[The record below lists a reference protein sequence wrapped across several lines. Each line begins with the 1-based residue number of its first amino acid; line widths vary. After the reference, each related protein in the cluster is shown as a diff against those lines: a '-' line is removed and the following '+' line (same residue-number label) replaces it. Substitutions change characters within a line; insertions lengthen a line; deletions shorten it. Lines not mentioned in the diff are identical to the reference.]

1 MIGRLKEMYRSR
13 DGTGWI
19 VTFFTKD
26 RIDGDKFD
34 ALSQVDCDIE
44 IKKHRNIR
52 SKNANSYFHVLVNK
66 IASETGESDEE
77 VKIRLIT
84 SFGTLARTEDGKI
97 LMFALP
103 LEADATDYYKYA
115 SLYDQREINGV
126 TVNCWKV
133 YKDSHKMDTKEMARV
148 IDGAIAEAKE
158 LGIETDTPKQ
168 LEEMKRKWAEYEAA
182 HGGPKNGG
190 LNSAD

>member
-19 VTFFTKD
+19 VTFFTRD

-34 ALSQVDCDIE
+34 ALSQVDCDID

-52 SKNANSYFHVLVNK
+52 SKSANAYFHVLVNK
-66 IASETGESDEE
+66 IAAETGESDEE

-84 SFGTLARTEDGKI
+84 NYGTLARTEDGKI
-97 LMFALP
+97 LMFVLP
-103 LEADATDYYKYA
+103 LDADATDYYKYA
-115 SLYDQREINGV
+115 TLFDQREINGV

-148 IDGAIAEAKE
+148 IDGAIKEAKE
-158 LGIETDTPKQ
+158 LGIETDTPRQ
-168 LEEMKRKWAEYEAA
+168 IEEMKKRWAEYESA
-182 HGGPKNGG
+182 HPTKG
-190 LNSAD
+190 D